1 MARTATYWSLF
12 AVLSF
17 AVFGAQEKGDRAAD
31 AAQPEAAAGD
41 YVLQPQDLIRIQIFQ
56 EPDLNRDLRISQ
68 ESSVTLPLIGT
79 IDLKGKK
86 VRQAEE
92 MVRKL
97 YDADYLVNPQ
107 VNIIVVEYAP
117 RTMEVFGAVGS
128 PGVIVFPREEQLT
141 LTGAI
146 SRAGSFS
153 RLANKKAVTLK
164 RTMPDGEPKT
174 WVINV
179 EELIKGETNTNN
191 TWPLQPGDVVTVPER
206 ML

>member
-12 AVLSF
+12 VVFSL
-17 AVFGAQEKGDRAAD
+17 AVFGAQDKADRAKD
-31 AAQPEAAAGD
+31 AAQPEAASGE

-79 IDLKGKK
+79 VDLRGKK

-92 MVRKL
+92 VVRRL

-107 VNIIVVEYAP
+107 VNITVVEYAP

-128 PGVIVFPREEQLT
+128 PGVVVFPREEQLT
-141 LTGAI
+141 MTGAI

-164 RTMPDGEPKT
+164 RTLPDGKIET
-174 WVINV
+174 YTVNV
-179 EELIKGETNTNN
+179 EELIKGETSN